1 MAVILVHKHTA
12 SARLNDY
19 LYYLKIL
26 NAISLVIMATLT
38 NIYTHTH
45 THTYTHTHTLPA
57 IETACIAWC
66 S

>member
-1 MAVILVHKHTA
+1 MQLILMAVILVHKHTA

-45 THTYTHTHTLPA
+45 THTHTLPA
-57 IETACIAWC
+57 IETACIA
-66 S
+66 